1 MEETV
6 SSIKDRQRAA
16 ARARLE
22 KEMAERATAARKRRQ
37 RQAII
42 GSALAVVVIAGAA
55 WFIVQA
61 TKKDSTDT
69 AAAPSASTDPNAEP
83 SAAAPQPSAPP
94 AGPGT
99 VNCLWTPSAET
110 GGNKVKDVG
119 LPPVNVP
126 NTGKATVSFDTNLGV
141 ISAQVDLSK
150 APCTGASFKHLAAKN
165 FFENSKC
172 HRMVNQDGFK
182 VLQCGDP
189 FAVGAGYRDTDG
201 TGGPSYTMVEE
212 NLPTDTKKPYP
223 AGSIAMANTGA
234 PGSTGSQFFICS
246 EDTVLPPNYTLLG
259 VIDKGLDI
267 VRNVV
272 KAGDDKAF
280 EPSPGGGHPK
290 TEVVIKKMTVA

>member
-1 MEETV
+1 MEDTV

-55 WFIVQA
+55 FFIVQA
-61 TKKDSTDT
+61 MKDDKSTDT
-69 AAAPSASTDPNAEP
+69 AAAPESSASTGADP
-83 SAAAPQPSAPP
+83 AANLPP

-99 VNCLWTPSAET
+99 VNCVWTPADES
-110 GGNKVKDVG
+110 GGGKVKDVG
-119 LPPVNVP
+119 TPPVNVP
-126 NTGKATVSFDTNLGV
+126 NTGKSTLTFETNLGA
-141 ISAQVDLSK
+141 ISADIDLSK
-150 APCTGASFKHLAAKN
+150 APCTGASFKLLAEKKFLDN
-165 FFENSKC
+165 TKC
-172 HRMVNQDGFK
+172 HRLVNKDGFK

-189 FAVGAGYRDTDG
+189 FATGEGYRETDG

-212 NLPTDTKKPYP
+212 NLPTDEKKPYP
-223 AGSIAMANTGA
+223 AGSIAMANTGT

-246 EDTVLPPNYTLLG
+246 EDTVLPASYTLLG
-259 VIDKGLDI
+259 TINKGLDI

-272 KAGDDKAF
+272 KAGDDGAF
-280 EPSPGGGHPK
+280 EPRPGGGRPK
-290 TEVVIKKMTVA
+290 TEVVIKTMTLTPA